1 MSESNFPET
10 GNLLD
15 FDSTGMENEDVSSTT
30 PSFDE
35 PVKDEEE
42 KKEEPSPDNEN
53 VADKKEDTPAVED
66 LPTEKTDSDEKPDEA
81 TPTPKG

>member
-15 FDSTGMENEDVSSTT
+15 FDSTGMESGDVSSTT
-30 PSFDE
+30 PPIDE

-42 KKEEPSPDNEN
+42 TSPDNEN
-53 VADKKEDTPAVED
+53 VADDKEETPAVED
-66 LPTEKTDSDEKPDEA
+66 IPTEKTETDEKPEE
-81 TPTPKG
+81 TTSSSKG